1 MISPTMRSR
10 IAAALLAAPLILAT
24 LAPVAIAQTAAPAP
38 AAATTAPAPAAAAPA
53 ATPAA
58 APAPAAPAT
67 PAPAK
72 PPAYNSGD
80 TAWMLTSTAL
90 VLMMT
95 IPGLALFYA
104 GMVRKKNILATLM
117 QSFAITCLIS
127 IVWTVIGYSEAFTG
141 GTGATAQYIGDMSR
155 FMLHGMESLVSMG
168 DDAAFTMAPG
178 PSQVVETIPESVF
191 MMFQM
196 TFAIIT
202 PALIAG
208 AFADRMKFSAMCVF
222 MVLWSIL
229 VYSPIAHWVWAP
241 TGWLATK
248 GTLDFAGGTVVH
260 INAGIAG
267 LMACL
272 VMGKREGYGTEN
284 MSPHNLTYAVIGASL
299 LWVGWFGFNA
309 GSANAANGRAGMA
322 FAVTHIATAAAAL
335 GWMFAEWISHGKP
348 SVLGI
353 ISGAVA
359 GLVAITPASG
369 FVLPGGAIVIGV
381 AAGVICFLAATKL
394 KSFLGY
400 DDSLDTFGVHGI
412 GGIVGALLTGWFS
425 YGPLSATTALPGG
438 SPGSLAQ
445 VWIQAQAVGVT
456 LIYSGVVSLIL
467 LLAINAT
474 IGLRVTKEE
483 EIEGL
488 DISLH
493 GETIG

>member
-1 MISPTMRSR
+1 
-10 IAAALLAAPLILAT
+10 
-24 LAPVAIAQTAAPAP
+24 
-38 AAATTAPAPAAAAPA
+38 
-53 ATPAA
+53 
-58 APAPAAPAT
+58 
-67 PAPAK
+67 
-72 PPAYNSGD
+72 
-80 TAWMLTSTAL
+80 MLTSTAL

-104 GMVRKKNILATLM
+104 GMVRKKNILATVM
-117 QSFAITCLIS
+117 QSFAITCLVS
-127 IVWTVIGYSEAFTG
+127 LVWTVIGYSEAFTG
-141 GTGATAQYIGDMSR
+141 GTGAMAPYIGDMSR
-155 FMLHGMESLVSMG
+155 LMLNGMEHFISMG
-168 DDAAFTMAPG
+168 DDAAMVLAPG
-178 PSQVVETIPESVF
+178 TPGAVTETIPESVF

-208 AFADRMKFSAMCVF
+208 AFADRMKFSAMCIF

-241 TGWLATK
+241 TGWLSQR

-272 VMGKREGYGTEN
+272 VMGKRVGYGTEN
-284 MSPHNLTYAVIGASL
+284 MSPYNLTYAVIGASL

-322 FAVTHIATAAAAL
+322 FAVTHIATASAAL
-335 GWMFAEWISHGKP
+335 GWMFAEWITHGKP

-369 FVLPGGAIVIGV
+369 FVLPGGAICIGV
-381 AAGVICFLAATKL
+381 AAGVICFFSATKL
-394 KSFLGY
+394 KALIGY

-425 YGPLSATTALPGG
+425 YGPLSATAATPGG
-438 SPGSLAQ
+438 SPGGLAQ
-445 VWIQAQAVGVT
+445 VWIQAQAVAVT

-467 LLAINAT
+467 LLLINMT
-474 IGLRVTKEE
+474 IGLRVTAEE
-483 EIEGL
+483 EVEGL
-488 DISLH
+488 DITQH
-493 GETIG
+493 GEAMG

>member
-1 MISPTMRSR
+1 MNFGHLRKHLGRSLG
-10 IAAALLAAPLILAT
+10 AAAIALPLMLGGVA
-24 LAPVAIAQTAAPAP
+24 AIAQPAPAP
-38 AAATTAPAPAAAAPA
+38 PPAATAPA
-53 ATPAA
+53 AT
-58 APAPAAPAT
+58 APAAPAAAPPAT
-67 PAPAK
+67 AAPAAPK
-72 PPAYNSGD
+72 LPAYNSGD

-104 GMVRKKNILATLM
+104 GMVRKKNILATVM

-141 GTGATAQYIGDMSR
+141 GTGALAPYIGDLSR
-155 FMLHGMESLVSMG
+155 VMLNGMEKFIANG
-168 DDAAFTMAPG
+168 DDAAFTLAPG
-178 PSQVVETIPESVF
+178 PSQVVQTIPESVY

-208 AFADRMKFSAMCVF
+208 AFADRMKFSAMCIF
-222 MVLWSIL
+222 MVLWSVL

-241 TGWLATK
+241 TGWLAGR

-272 VMGKREGYGTEN
+272 VMGKRVGYGHEN
-284 MSPHNLTYAVIGASL
+284 MSPYNLTYAVIGASL

-335 GWMFAEWISHGKP
+335 AWMFAEWITHGKP

-369 FVLPGGAIVIGV
+369 FVLPGGAIAIGI
-381 AAGVICFLAATKL
+381 AAGVICFFAATTMK
-394 KSFLGY
+394 KAIGY

-425 YGPLSATTALPGG
+425 YGPLSATTATPGG
-438 SPGSLAQ
+438 SPGGIAQ
-445 VWIQAQAVGVT
+445 VIIQAEAVGVT

-467 LLAINAT
+467 LVLINVT
-474 IGLRVTKEE
+474 IGLRVTAEQ

-488 DISLH
+488 DTSLH
-493 GETIG
+493 GESLG

>member
-1 MISPTMRSR
+1 MKLPTFGACLR
-10 IAAALLAAPLILAT
+10 ALTLTLPLLMAET
-24 LAPVAIAQTAAPAP
+24 ASFAQTTMP
-38 AAATTAPAPAAAAPA
+38 AAA
-53 ATPAA
+53 
-58 APAPAAPAT
+58 
-67 PAPAK
+67 AK

-117 QSFAITCLIS
+117 QAFSITCLVS
-127 IVWTVIGYSEAFTG
+127 LVWMVVGYTEAFTG
-141 GTGATAQYIGDMSR
+141 GAGSLAPYIGDMSR
-155 FMLHGMESLVSMG
+155 LMLNGLAHFVANG
-168 DDAAFTMAPG
+168 DDAAFTLAPG
-178 PSQVVETIPESVF
+178 PNQVVETIPESVY

-208 AFADRMKFSAMCVF
+208 AFAERMKFSAMCIF
-222 MVLWSIL
+222 TVLWSIL

-241 TGWLATK
+241 TGWLASK
-248 GTLDFAGGTVVH
+248 GVLDFAGGTVVH
-260 INAGIAG
+260 INAGVAG
-267 LMACL
+267 LACCL
-272 VMGKREGYGTEN
+272 VMGKRTGLGHQN
-284 MSPHNLTYAVIGASL
+284 MSPYNLTYAVIGASL

-335 GWMFAEWISHGKP
+335 AWMFAEWISQGKP

-369 FVLPGGAIVIGV
+369 FVLPGGALAIGV

-394 KSFLGY
+394 KPALGY

-425 YGPLSATTALPGG
+425 YGPLSATSANPAGT
-438 SPGSLAQ
+438 PGSIGQ
-445 VWIQAQAVGVT
+445 VITQAEAVGVT
-456 LIYSGVVSLIL
+456 LLWSGAISL
-467 LLAINAT
+467 LLLLLLNAT
-474 IGLRVTKEE
+474 IGLRVTPEE
-483 EIEGL
+483 EEEGL
-488 DISLH
+488 DTILH
-493 GETIG
+493 GESMA